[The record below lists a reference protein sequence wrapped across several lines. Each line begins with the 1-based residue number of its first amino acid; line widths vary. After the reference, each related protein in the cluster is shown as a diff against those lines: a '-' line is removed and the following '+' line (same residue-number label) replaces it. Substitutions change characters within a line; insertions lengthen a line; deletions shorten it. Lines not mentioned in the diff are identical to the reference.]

1 MRPAFSSTRQA
12 ALFGLLILAILLLPL
27 LLRKSLLPG
36 REKLYAAASW
46 GDGAFP
52 YIHDQIFQESGDIDI
67 AFMGCSTIFWGID
80 TPYVQARLSEK
91 LGREAAV
98 RTIGWNRPGY
108 DPFYFIS
115 RDLLEHRK
123 VRMIVFC
130 DLSRGATNTAHLNAS
145 HWFRFGEDAPDL
157 AGVPLQSEISFYASA
172 ALGAPRN
179 LLSLLRP
186 DQSVIWSNQIS
197 WAQFVNIPNPALRL
211 GSLAVSKRYD
221 GPFSEFAP
229 PKPADPAA
237 ALTYSAGNKEAFQ
250 FSDAALPELQTAMMR
265 KIGVLARKHGVKLV
279 CLHMTGEEERRSTV
293 IKERSFWPDTFQSEV
308 SMVGVPGGSLFA
320 GLSDQEV
327 RKLFYDYQHFNAN
340 GQKYFT
346 PAITP
351 ALMQLYESETRP

>member
-1 MRPAFSSTRQA
+1 MLKRVGRLAPSQAVRCAVLVASVCAPPAALAQFTFQALPELGSNGLLKISADGQTVAGSARVDGIEQA
-12 ALFGLLILAILLLPL
+12 A
-27 LLRKSLLPG
+27 RWT
-36 REKLYAAASW
+36 AA
-46 GDGAFP
+46 
-52 YIHDQIFQESGDIDI
+52 
-67 AFMGCSTIFWGID
+67 T
-80 TPYVQARLSEK
+80 
-91 LGREAAV
+91 
-98 RTIGWNRPGY
+98 
-108 DPFYFIS
+108 
-115 RDLLEHRK
+115 
-123 VRMIVFC
+123 
-130 DLSRGATNTAHLNAS
+130 
-145 HWFRFGEDAPDL
+145 
-157 AGVPLQSEISFYASA
+157 GV
-172 ALGAPRN
+172 
-179 LLSLLRP
+179 
-186 DQSVIWSNQIS
+186 V
-197 WAQFVNIPNPALRL
+197 RL